1 MNFCGL
7 HNHTEYSNIK
17 LRDCIVKIPDLVHQ
31 AIKYGYKGI
40 AITDHEVLS
49 GHVCALELADSLK
62 ENYPD
67 FKIILGNE
75 IYLIDESEYQNTTKF
90 YHFIL
95 LAKDSIGY
103 SQLRELSS
111 RAWKRSY
118 TDRGM
123 LRTPTFYQDFDEV
136 VGSEKGHLI
145 ASTACLGGRIANAV
159 IDNDSS
165 IINSFISWM
174 INIFGKENCFLEMQD
189 SDSADQQKVNLAIV
203 RMAEYFN
210 IPYIITSDVHYLDK
224 EDIDIHDA
232 FLNSKEEKDR
242 ETKTF
247 YQYTYLKPIEEIKGI
262 LSYLPTDVVEK
273 GILNTMLVYDMIQ
286 SFDFRHGTI
295 VPSRKP
301 PEFKVEGILKEWYTK
316 YPWIERF
323 ASSEYEQDRYL
334 LYLIEQGIKEK
345 KFVVTDEVAD
355 RINTELDVI
364 WYSSERLNQ
373 RLSAYLNLV
382 KNIIDIIW
390 QVSLVGV
397 SRGCFLPDSKV
408 LMADGSYKNIQ
419 DVQIGDKVYT
429 HKGRI
434 QEVYD
439 TPRYEIDET
448 MYRVS
453 VSGREP
459 FTCTDNHKIL
469 ALPQGECRA
478 PSDKT
483 VYCSKKCR
491 RYDRCSYKTSFDI
504 APRWIEAQE
513 LKKGD
518 FVATPK
524 YDTPSTQWEQLD
536 LLNYVSDAQ
545 QIDENTI
552 YCKNN
557 AHKMSG
563 YDVRCKV
570 NRYVPITPNFA
581 RLVGYFIGNGWTV
594 QTKNRGYKTGIAF
607 HSDHKD
613 KIEDC
618 VQLMKEC
625 IGVTP
630 SLMYHKT
637 RHSVQIMAY
646 GKWFTCMFRALCG
659 ENSGSKRIPDIFNTV
674 PLMRELVVGLMRTDG
689 NIDLRRRRLKYS
701 TISPILSYQVHT
713 LLNRLGYNSS
723 LFVNKKRQENWSP
736 ERGITMSGKNF
747 LRFCKDFGFG
757 EATMP
762 SYTGQEFYEDEYYYY
777 HRVLSIEP
785 TPYRGVVYDLSV
797 KYDASYIING
807 CAVHNSAGSFL
818 INYLIGITQMNP
830 MQYNIPYWRFA
841 NKERVDMMDID
852 IDVNPEKVP
861 QIISLLRDYY
871 GYDNVLNCLTFKTE
885 STKSAI
891 LTAARGLGINNDEA
905 QLLSSMVPVERGKVS
920 SLKECLEG
928 NEEKGSLPVPGFKEA
943 FDKYENLLNTVQKI
957 EGLISG
963 RGIHASALYIF
974 NNGYIKQNS
983 LMRAPNKTLITAF
996 NMHDSDSLG
1005 ALKFDLLST
1014 ELQTKFMKT
1023 FELLLKDGV
1032 IQWQGS
1038 LRSTYNK
1045 YLHPD
1050 VLNYDNPVMWDKV
1063 INGEIMNTFQFEGVQ
1078 GQICIKKTKPRTV
1091 SEMGAAN
1098 AVMRLGATPDFM
1110 PIDRYVRFKNNI
1122 NEWYREMRENGLTEE
1137 EIKVL
1142 EKYLLH
1148 KSGCSIEQEDMMQIL
1163 MDKDISN
1170 FTLKEANNARKIVAK
1185 KKINQV
1191 KDLEN
1196 QFYDKGEGKI

>member
-31 AIKYGYKGI
+31 AIEYGYKGI

-111 RAWKRSY
+111 RAWGRSY

-136 VGSEKGHLI
+136 IGSEKGHLI
-145 ASTACLGGRIANAV
+145 ASTACLGGRLANAV

-165 IINSFISWM
+165 VINSFIPWM

-189 SDSADQQKVNLAIV
+189 SDSVDQQKVNLAIV
-203 RMAEYFN
+203 RIAEYFN

-301 PEFKVEGILKEWYTK
+301 PEFQLNHLLDKWYNIYSAIK
-316 YPWIERF
+316 NF
-323 ASSEYEQDRYL
+323 AYSDDEQDRYL
-334 LYLIEQGIKEK
+334 LYLIEEGIKRK
-345 KFVVTDEVAD
+345 NIPLTDEILD
-355 RINTELDVI
+355 RINTELDVV
-364 WYSSERLNQ
+364 WYISDRLGQ

-390 QVSLVGV
+390 QVSFVGV
-397 SRGCFLPDSKV
+397 SRG
-408 LMADGSYKNIQ
+408 
-419 DVQIGDKVYT
+419 
-429 HKGRI
+429 
-434 QEVYD
+434 
-439 TPRYEIDET
+439 
-448 MYRVS
+448 
-453 VSGREP
+453 
-459 FTCTDNHKIL
+459 
-469 ALPQGECRA
+469 
-478 PSDKT
+478 
-483 VYCSKKCR
+483 
-491 RYDRCSYKTSFDI
+491 
-504 APRWIEAQE
+504 
-513 LKKGD
+513 
-518 FVATPK
+518 
-524 YDTPSTQWEQLD
+524 
-536 LLNYVSDAQ
+536 
-545 QIDENTI
+545 
-552 YCKNN
+552 
-557 AHKMSG
+557 
-563 YDVRCKV
+563 
-570 NRYVPITPNFA
+570 
-581 RLVGYFIGNGWTV
+581 
-594 QTKNRGYKTGIAF
+594 
-607 HSDHKD
+607 
-613 KIEDC
+613 
-618 VQLMKEC
+618 
-625 IGVTP
+625 
-630 SLMYHKT
+630 
-637 RHSVQIMAY
+637 
-646 GKWFTCMFRALCG
+646 
-659 ENSGSKRIPDIFNTV
+659 
-674 PLMRELVVGLMRTDG
+674 
-689 NIDLRRRRLKYS
+689 
-701 TISPILSYQVHT
+701 
-713 LLNRLGYNSS
+713 
-723 LFVNKKRQENWSP
+723 
-736 ERGITMSGKNF
+736 
-747 LRFCKDFGFG
+747 
-757 EATMP
+757 
-762 SYTGQEFYEDEYYYY
+762 
-777 HRVLSIEP
+777 
-785 TPYRGVVYDLSV
+785 
-797 KYDASYIING
+797 
-807 CAVHNSAGSFL
+807 SAGCFL
-818 INYLIGITQMNP
+818 INYLIDIVQMNP
-830 MQYNIPYWRFA
+830 LKYNIPYWRFA

-861 QIISLLRDYY
+861 QIIALLRDYY

-1122 NEWYREMRENGLTEE
+1122 NEWYREMRESGLTEE